1 IGFDL
6 YSAVV
11 AIRHPRPYPW
21 RMDFIAMGWGYV
33 FSTVIALLPIVNPL
47 STVGVLLGITAGLS
61 EQERIEQTRRA
72 CMYMALILISFLVA
86 GGLIMRFF
94 GISIPGL
101 RIAGGMI
108 VSYIGF

>member
-1 IGFDL
+1 MSDAGAITVRIFLRSQGNLHTRNGLVRLAATAAIGFDL

-72 CMYMALILISFLVA
+72 CMFM
-86 GGLIMRFF
+86 
-94 GISIPGL
+94 
-101 RIAGGMI
+101 
-108 VSYIGF
+108 